1 MILSMNTLTVG
12 QLARQAG
19 VNLETVRYYERRA
32 LLAAPSRTASGY
44 RQYPAST
51 VRRIEFIK
59 RAQALGFTL
68 DEIADLL
75 ALQSGTPKQCAAVE
89 REASTVVA
97 RIDQKLGELTRMRAA
112 LGQLVEACRTRKNTS
127 ECPLLDAL
135 APEKDET
142 E

>member
-1 MILSMNTLTVG
+1 MIVSMDTLTVG
-12 QLARQAG
+12 QLAREAG

-32 LLAAPSRTASGY
+32 LLPPPHRTASGY
-44 RQYPAST
+44 RQYAAST

-75 ALQSGTPKQCAAVE
+75 ALQAGSPKQCAAVE
-89 REASTVVA
+89 QEASAVVA
-97 RIDQKLGELTRMRAA
+97 RIDHKLAELTRMRRA
-112 LGQLVEACRTRKNTS
+112 LGHLVKACRTRRDTS

-135 APEKDET
+135 APEKGGIE
-142 E
+142 